1 MTAQKFKEHKMT
13 EQKLFD
19 LQCEVVS
26 DSTLRP
32 DVRIASVLKIQ
43 RALVAL
49 QRAELTAMRLL
60 HNMTEAD

>member
-1 MTAQKFKEHKMT
+1 MT

-26 DSTLRP
+26 DDTLRP

-43 RALVAL
+43 KALEAL
-49 QRAELTAMRLL
+49 QRAELAAMRLL
-60 HNMTEAD
+60 HNMTTED